1 MSDFSSINRINTILD
16 DEKKSTKHQCW
27 SKLTKKI
34 KYEKLLNFSEKY
46 CKKNEC
52 DKKTLD
58 AYIKQALDRK
68 KINKKNDLNY
78 NKETQEIEEIY
89 NLLYHKQNKK
99 FTIKKQEQLKK
110 TIKNKKNLI
119 SK

>member
-46 CKKNEC
+46 CKK
-52 DKKTLD
+52 K
-58 AYIKQALDRK
+58 
-68 KINKKNDLNY
+68 
-78 NKETQEIEEIY
+78 
-89 NLLYHKQNKK
+89 
-99 FTIKKQEQLKK
+99 
-110 TIKNKKNLI
+110 
-119 SK
+119 